1 MKRVIL
7 IVMTILI
14 GALSAS
20 AQDVIVKKSG
30 DTVKAKISY
39 VGPDTIIY
47 KLYDEQ
53 SGAEYEILKSDV
65 SVIHYES
72 GRAEVI
78 DSTRSSYDALLYGNR
93 PEVAGIVPGMKYK
106 ELKNI
111 YDYRDYIPGL
121 VQTYSPAWSGVASW
135 VIPGLGQMVCG
146 SVGRG
151 FAYLGGYAGC
161 YLVTVF
167 GAVLSY
173 DTAFGGIMALAG
185 CAGML
190 TVNIC
195 SIVDAVRMAKVKNM
209 YMNDL
214 RRKYSFELDL
224 YPSVNYVQ
232 TGSSLQPAAGLT
244 LALKF

>member
-7 IVMTILI
+7 IVMTILV
-14 GALSAS
+14 GTLSAF
-20 AQDVIVKKSG
+20 AQDVIVKKNG
-30 DTVKAKISY
+30 ETVKVKISY
-39 VGPDTIIY
+39 VGPDTVIY

-78 DSTRSSYDALLYGNR
+78 DSTGSSYDALLYGNR
-93 PEVAGIVPGMKYK
+93 PEAAGIVPGMKYK
-106 ELKNI
+106 ELKKI
-111 YDYRDYIPGL
+111 YDYREYIPGL
-121 VQTYSPAWSGVASW
+121 VEPYSPAWSGVASW
-135 VIPGLGQMVCG
+135 VIPGLGQMISG

-167 GAVLSY
+167 GAAFAY

>member
-7 IVMTILI
+7 IVVTIFI

-20 AQDVIVKKSG
+20 AQDVIVRKNG
-30 DTVKAKISY
+30 ETVKAKISY

-53 SGAEYEILKSDV
+53 GGAEYEILKSEIT
-65 SVIHYES
+65 SIHYES
-72 GRAEVI
+72 GRTEVI
-78 DSTRSSYDALLYGNR
+78 DYTGSSYDALLYGNR
-93 PEVAGIVPGMKYK
+93 PEATGIVPGMKYK
-106 ELKNI
+106 ELKKI
-111 YDYRDYIPGL
+111 YDYREYIPGL
-121 VQTYSPAWSGVASW
+121 VEPYSPAWSGVASW
-135 VIPGLGQMVCG
+135 VIPGLGQMISG

-161 YLVTVF
+161 YLFTIF
-167 GAVLSY
+167 GAALSN

-190 TVNIC
+190 AVDIC

>member
-7 IVMTILI
+7 IVVTIFI

-20 AQDVIVKKSG
+20 AQDVIVRKNG
-30 DTVKAKISY
+30 ETVKAKISY

-53 SGAEYEILKSDV
+53 GGAEYEILKSEIT
-65 SVIHYES
+65 SIHYES
-72 GRAEVI
+72 GRTEVI

-93 PEVAGIVPGMKYK
+93 PEATGIVPGMKYK
-106 ELKNI
+106 DLKKI

-121 VQTYSPAWSGVASW
+121 IETYSPAWSGVASW
-135 VIPGLGQMVCG
+135 VIPGLGQMISG

-161 YLVTVF
+161 YLFTMF
-167 GAVLSY
+167 GAALSD
-173 DTAFGGIMALAG
+173 DTAFGGFMALAG

-190 TVNIC
+190 AVDIC

-214 RRKYSFELDL
+214 RRKYSFELNL